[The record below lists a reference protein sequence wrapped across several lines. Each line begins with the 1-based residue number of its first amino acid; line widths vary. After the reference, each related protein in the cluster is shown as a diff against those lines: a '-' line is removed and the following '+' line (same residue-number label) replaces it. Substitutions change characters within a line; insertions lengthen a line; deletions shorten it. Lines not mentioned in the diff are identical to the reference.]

1 MRESTSSHDEFKEK
15 HTSTQTALTANEDLL
30 QSLLTGLSSNS
41 INSSGGGGYLGQL
54 ADAKA
59 RIAQGTAEEERTRRK
74 LSLREKELAE
84 LEVKWKKV
92 EKEAG
97 DGRKSLE
104 AARKELEVVR
114 RKVEVTNWDLEKDA
128 QMETEM
134 RQAKS
139 NVRVMA
145 EVRFRYERGDLL
157 TYHFLAE
164 ARCDPPTAFQ
174 LGFPVFGSDPTL

>member
-1 MRESTSSHDEFKEK
+1 MCYSFSLGVILLILPNLQLKASLEQKRIQVGDLKISHDKLKEK
-15 HTSTQTALTANEDLL
+15 HTSTQTALNTNEDLL
-30 QSLLTGLSSNS
+30 QSLLTGLSS
-41 INSSGGGGYLGQL
+41 SSNNAAGGGGYLGQL

-59 RIAQGTAEEERTRRK
+59 RLAQGTAEEEQTRRK

-104 AARKELEVVR
+104 AARDELEGVR
-114 RKVEVTNWDLEKDA
+114 KQVDATGWSHAKDA
-128 QMETEM
+128 QLEADM

-139 NVRVMA
+139 NLRVMT
-145 EVRFRYERGDLL
+145 EVC
-157 TYHFLAE
+157 TLA
-164 ARCDPPTAFQ
+164 D
-174 LGFPVFGSDPTL
+174 